1 MSSRN
6 MRRLALLLAVFT
18 LGSIP
23 VIAQDA
29 PSVAEAARRSRQQKQ
44 DAAKPSPVI
53 DNDVIPPSP
62 LAAAPAAD
70 ANAAAPAP
78 TGTPADAATKKA
90 DGAKDGDDESKKGEI
105 EALKKEIA
113 SQKEKIALQQ
123 REMTLA
129 QDSFLSNADHEHD
142 KAGKEKLDG
151 MQSDI
156 TQAQS

>member
-1 MSSRN
+1 

-78 TGTPADAATKKA
+78 TGTPADAAAKKA
-90 DGAKDGDDESKKGEI
+90 DGAKDGDDESKKGGNRS
-105 EALKKEIA
+105 A
-113 SQKEKIALQQ
+113 EKGN
-123 REMTLA
+123 RLA
-129 QDSFLSNADHEHD
+129 KRKDRAAAKRDDTRSRQLPVQCGSRAR
-142 KAGKEKLDG
+142 
-151 MQSDI
+151 
-156 TQAQS
+156 